1 MKALLCTIPLNIGVP
16 RNEGQ
21 WPIMPKVAIVSL
33 IKWMERNGYTP
44 QMYDFYDIDMLD
56 PSDDEIREY
65 FESCKP
71 TVVGLSAVV
80 STSYVQVKRIARILR
95 ESCPDAWIVVGGN
108 LAVCANVVLGRTEVD
123 ICVQGDGE
131 IPWVEF
137 LDYVRRFGRQLDYEQ
152 LSQIKGLTYIDRDG
166 EMQFT
171 GYGRSIPASE
181 NPLPDYDL
189 LATGLKDRPELL
201 QNYFRKGSTHDYF
214 RHDPRSLEKDRR
226 PMLANFWVSKGCVAE
241 CTFCQRTTKGYRV
254 FSLDAIDE
262 HLQILKDKFN
272 VGFVQLIDENFGS
285 NRKHAHGLAGL
296 MKKHN
301 MLWACGGVRCTT
313 VVDEDVQFYRDHLC
327 VTLKLGI
334 ESGCQ
339 RMFDVMEKKCTVEKV
354 YDAAHSCIKRNVHIP
369 FGLMIGMPGETD
381 ETIRKTGELV
391 GNIASMRGVHPSKL
405 DVGVCHAL
413 PLPGTPLYEYGQQ
426 VGLIGTTVEGE
437 EEYLESALDRGA
449 GLVNYINLNGA
460 SLRKILYWE
469 TLIRLEAARTFYRN
483 GHNRS
488 TRPGSDAN
496 ERTLLQEAGGL
507 FRRRRVW
514 STEIVYI
521 VRYRLNRRLMS
532 SRVIARL
539 PRPLVDALARN
550 LNYLVFL
557 LVKFVSVAGYKIDRM
572 RGRNVR
578 LKYLFRRYKR
588 PAQLAEDDLSLAGPG
603 SRGSLRDVVAA
614 LAQRL
619 PEPATVTEKNRQI
632 LLRGDR
638 RRGTGQP
645 QSHCESGSEV
655 RTVAASQTTASPL
668 GDAQLV
674 R

>member
-1 MKALLCTIPLNIGVP
+1 MKALLCTIPLNIAVP

-44 QMYDFYDIDMLD
+44 EMYDFYDIDMLD

-65 FESCKP
+65 FESCNP

-80 STSYVQVKRIARILR
+80 STSYAQVKRIAGILR
-95 ESCPDAWIVVGGN
+95 QSCPGAWIVMGGN
-108 LAVCANVVLGRTEVD
+108 LAVCANVVLRKTEVD

-137 LDYVRRFGRQLDYEQ
+137 LDYVKRFSRQWDYKE
-152 LSQIKGLTYIDRDG
+152 LSKIKSLTYIDEDG

-181 NPLPDYDL
+181 IPLPDYGL
-189 LATGLKDRPELL
+189 LASGLKDRPELV
-201 QNYFRKGSTHDYF
+201 QNYFRNGSTHDYF

-226 PMLANFWVSKGCVAE
+226 PMLANFWVSKGCVAK

-285 NRKHAHGLAGL
+285 NRKHAHGVAGL

-334 ESGCQ
+334 ESGSQ

-354 YDAAHSCIKRNVHIP
+354 YDAATSCIKRNVNIP

-381 ETIRKTGELV
+381 ATIRKTGELV
-391 GNIASMRGVHPSKL
+391 GNIASMRGVHPSQL
-405 DVGVCHAL
+405 DVGVCYAL

-426 VGLIGTTVEGE
+426 VGLIGTTVEEE
-437 EEYLESALDRGA
+437 EEYLESVLDRGA

-460 SLRKILYWE
+460 RLRKILYWE

-483 GHNRS
+483 GHNGS
-488 TRPGSDAN
+488 TQALSSKRLNTNQTKP
-496 ERTLLQEAGGL
+496 TLRQEASRL
-507 FRRRRVW
+507 LRSKRLW
-514 STEIVYI
+514 STEIVHLI
-521 VRYRLNRRLMS
+521 RYRLNKGLMS
-532 SRVIARL
+532 SRLVARL
-539 PRPLVDALARN
+539 PRPLVDGVARN
-550 LNYLVFL
+550 LNYAVFSI
-557 LVKFVSVAGYKIDRM
+557 VKSVSVARFKMDRI

-578 LKYLFRRYKR
+578 LKYLFRKYQR
-588 PAQLAEDDLSLAGPG
+588 PGQLTEQDLPLLGD
-603 SRGSLRDVVAA
+603 RRRWSLRDIVKARA
-614 LAQRL
+614 ECL
-619 PEPATVTEKNRQI
+619 PEPETVTERNRLI
-632 LLRGDR
+632 LLRGR
-638 RRGTGQP
+638 EVFT
-645 QSHCESGSEV
+645 ES
-655 RTVAASQTTASPL
+655 P
-668 GDAQLV
+668 
-674 R
+674 